1 MNIEKLHIAAAKR
14 LRILP
19 TLLAHNKI
27 EQNEYNTLKHY
38 LSVMYKDIDI
48 QRIMKNLAQYN
59 AFVAQ
64 LRDENAKRI
73 LYIDLTEI
81 S

>member
-1 MNIEKLHIAAAKR
+1 MNIARLHLAVAKR

-27 EQNEYNTLKHY
+27 EQNEYNTLKYY
-38 LSVMYKDIDI
+38 LSMMYRDIDT

-59 AFVAQ
+59 AFVMQ
-64 LRDENAKRI
+64 LRNEDAKRV
-73 LYIDLTEI
+73 LYIDLAEI